1 MPNDVIEIELEQRTT
16 LGKTVKHLRAEG
28 KIPAVIHN
36 HGQESIIVQGDGV
49 NLLKVYR
56 QAGKHH
62 TVEVK
67 TGGKTYT
74 TLIKDAEFE
83 PRKHRL
89 NHVVFNAVKAD
100 QMVEAEIPIE
110 PKYDEGNEASP
121 AERAGLIVLNNL
133 ENVTVEALPKNLP
146 DVLYYNAEKLTE
158 VGDHVL
164 VSDLIIPDGV
174 KVKDDPGQSIASVF
188 EPSAVAAANDAAGGT
203 AEEEA
208 PAEEETS
215 ETEAQ
220 PDEAKSQPPEEQK
233 DQKTEEN

>member
-1 MPNDVIEIELEQRTT
+1 MADVIEIELEKRTT
-16 LGKTVKHLRAEG
+16 LGKGVKHLRSEG

-49 NLLKVYR
+49 SLLKVYK

-67 TGGKTYT
+67 TGGKTFT

-89 NHVVFNAVKAD
+89 NHVVFNAVAAD
-100 QMVEAEIPIE
+100 QMVEAEVPIE
-110 PKYDEGNEASP
+110 PRYDEGNDASP
-121 AERAGLIVLNNL
+121 AERAGLMVLNNL
-133 ENVTVEALPKNLP
+133 ESVTVEALPKDLP
-146 DVLYYNAEKLTE
+146 DVLYYNAETLVD

-164 VSDLIIPDGV
+164 VSDLIVPSGA
-174 KVKDDPGQSIASVF
+174 KVTDDPSQAIASVF

-203 AEEEA
+203 AEEEI
-208 PAEEETS
+208 PAEEEEAT
-215 ETEAQ
+215 EGEQPAEGEEQPAEGDTEAK
-220 PDEAKSQPPEEQK
+220 AEES
-233 DQKTEEN
+233 